1 MHGTNLEVDG
11 NGQRLAALGLGH
23 VAAVLTRSVLLE
35 LLLRHEYDEL
45 ALQAQLVVAQ
55 VMLMPEVVCT
65 CTGALLTACKR
76 LI

>member
-1 MHGTNLEVDG
+1 MHDTDLEVDG
-11 NGQRLAALGLGH
+11 DGQRLAALGLRH

-35 LLLRHEYDEL
+35 LLLCHEHNEL

-55 VMLMPEVVCT
+55 VVLMPEVVCT
-65 CTGALLTACKR
+65 CTCAMLKICKR